1 MTNAQI
7 DMNEYLLKIR
17 EGLPKMS
24 DFQKGYFLGTIEALS
39 AEKTEE
45 AEGKTDEYSSMQG
58 M

>member
-24 DFQKGYFLGTIEALS
+24 EFQKGYFLGTIEALS

-45 AEGKTDEYSSMQG
+45 GKTDEDSTMQG

>member
-24 DFQKGYFLGTIEALS
+24 DFQKGYFLGMIEALT

-45 AEGKTDEYSSMQG
+45 AEKETDEDSTMQG